1 MDQQV
6 LELTRKAVVRATIE
20 RLRTTY
26 SDLLVVKGY
35 DGIPDFF
42 EFNLYSPSNKEER
55 DNALESLY
63 EKLKTVAGKSMT
75 ENIHQIILLNR
86 LTDSLDYDT
95 AKVVIENNLIE
106 DGKISRNNLYAAM
119 GEANRFDE
127 RKTQIQMVGNTL
139 KFFFSLSKLP
149 MIKLVMAPIKV
160 AASMVGANS
169 LVETMEA
176 GYELSSKIKDL
187 NPFIDAFLDREIRLI
202 TKLETG
208 HPVGELA
215 N

>member
-26 SDLLVVKGY
+26 SDLLIIKGY

-42 EFNLYSPSNKEER
+42 EFNLYSPANKEER
-55 DNALESLY
+55 DNALENLY

-75 ENIHQIILLNR
+75 DNIHQIILLNR

-95 AKVVIENNLIE
+95 AKIVIENNLME
-106 DGKISRNNLYAAM
+106 DGVISRDNLYAAM
-119 GEANRFDE
+119 GETDRFEE
-127 RKTQIQMVGNTL
+127 RKKQIQMVGNTL

-160 AASMVGANS
+160 AASMVGATS

-187 NPFIDAFLDREIRLI
+187 NPFIEAFLDRETRLI
-202 TKLETG
+202 SKLELG
-208 HPVGELA
+208 NPVSELL

>member
-26 SDLLVVKGY
+26 SDLLIIKGY

-42 EFNLYSPSNKEER
+42 EFNLYSPANKEER
-55 DNALESLY
+55 DNALENLY

-75 ENIHQIILLNR
+75 DNIHQIILLNR

-95 AKVVIENNLIE
+95 AKIVIENNLME
-106 DGKISRNNLYAAM
+106 DGVISRDNLYAAM
-119 GEANRFDE
+119 GETDRFEE
-127 RKTQIQMVGNTL
+127 RKKQIQMVGNTL

-160 AASMVGANS
+160 AASMVGATS

-187 NPFIDAFLDREIRLI
+187 NPFIEAFLDRETRLI
-202 TKLETG
+202 SKLELG
-208 HPVGELA
+208 NPVGELS

>member
-1 MDQQV
+1 
-6 LELTRKAVVRATIE
+6 
-20 RLRTTY
+20 
-26 SDLLVVKGY
+26 
-35 DGIPDFF
+35 
-42 EFNLYSPSNKEER
+42 
-55 DNALESLY
+55 
-63 EKLKTVAGKSMT
+63 
-75 ENIHQIILLNR
+75 
-86 LTDSLDYDT
+86 
-95 AKVVIENNLIE
+95 
-106 DGKISRNNLYAAM
+106 
-119 GEANRFDE
+119 
-127 RKTQIQMVGNTL
+127 
-139 KFFFSLSKLP
+139 

-202 TKLETG
+202 AKLETG